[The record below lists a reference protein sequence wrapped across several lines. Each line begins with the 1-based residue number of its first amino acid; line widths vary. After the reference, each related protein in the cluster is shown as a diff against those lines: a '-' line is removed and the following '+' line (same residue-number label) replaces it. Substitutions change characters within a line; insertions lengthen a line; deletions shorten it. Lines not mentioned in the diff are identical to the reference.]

1 MPQNFKR
8 LPTIL
13 SADELTQ
20 FAFKRASK
28 EGKAVPKKGRPKYIW
43 AKKAESKRVTA
54 ASGAITYKLKRI
66 TNILKLDDLSPFYQ
80 ELIDV
85 SIGIEKLKR
94 ATGVLLWARTTI
106 EKYEKT
112 YRYKIRTAKKEEDI
126 YRLRKEFYGK
136 VASVLKK
143 IDDQFTFLAKAR
155 EELKKLPSFE
165 DTFTVVIAGPPNVGK
180 STFLQAMTGAKPKV
194 DVYPFTTKQ
203 ILVGYFERK
212 YKRYQIV
219 DTPGLLDR
227 RLADRNQIERQAIM
241 ALEHLANVVVFIFD
255 PTETCGFP
263 MEEQKNIYSDIKK
276 AFDVPTI
283 PVLNKSDL
291 FEANEKTKK
300 ISSYACSAK
309 DGTGIDE
316 VIDAILKLESS

>member
-1 MPQNFKR
+1 MVRDFKR

-13 SADELTQ
+13 RADELTK

-28 EGKAVPKKGRPKYIW
+28 EGKAVPKKHQPKYIW
-43 AKKAESKRVTA
+43 AKRAEGKRVMA

-66 TNILKLDDLSPFYQ
+66 TNILRLDDLTPFYT
-80 ELIDV
+80 ELIDATV
-85 SIGIEKLKR
+85 GIEKIKK
-94 ATGVLLWARTTI
+94 ATGVLSWASSTI

-112 YRYKIRTAKKEEDI
+112 YRYKIRMAKKEEDI

-155 EELKKLPSFE
+155 EELKNLPSFE

-180 STFLQAMTGAKPKV
+180 STFLQAMTGAAPKV

-203 ILVGYFERK
+203 ILVGHFERNHQ
-212 YKRYQIV
+212 RYQAV

-227 RLADRNQIERQAIM
+227 RLDDRNPIERQAIM
-241 ALEHLANVVVFIFD
+241 ALEHLANVILFIFD
-255 PTETCGFP
+255 PSETCGFP
-263 MEEQKNIYSDIKK
+263 MPEQTNIYNDIKG
-276 AFDVPTI
+276 AFGVPII
-283 PVLNKSDL
+283 PVLNKTDL
-291 FEANEKTKK
+291 KKPDVKTKK
-300 ISSYACSAK
+300 ISNHVCAAV
-309 DGTGIDE
+309 DGTGIDG
-316 VIDAILKLESS
+316 VIDEILSLESS

>member
-1 MPQNFKR
+1 
-8 LPTIL
+8 L
-13 SADELTQ
+13 SADELIE

-28 EGKAVPKKGRPKYIW
+28 EGRAVPKKGLPKYAR
-43 AKKAESKRVTA
+43 AKKAEGKRVMA
-54 ASGAITYKLKRI
+54 ASGALTYKLKRI
-66 TNILKLDDLSPFYQ
+66 TNILKLDDLTPFYT

-85 SIGIEKLKR
+85 SIGIERLKK
-94 ATGVLLWARTTI
+94 ATGVLSWAKTTI

-112 YRYKIRTAKKEEDI
+112 YRYKIRTAKKEEDV

-136 VASVLKK
+136 LASVLKK
-143 IDDQFTFLAKAR
+143 IDDQLAFLAEAR
-155 EELKKLPSFE
+155 EKLKKLPSFE

-180 STFLQAMTGAKPKV
+180 STFLRAMTGARPKV
-194 DVYPFTTKQ
+194 DVYPFTTRQ
-203 ILVGYFERK
+203 ILVGYFERRH
-212 YKRYQIV
+212 KRYQVV

-227 RLADRNQIERQAIM
+227 RLDDRNPIERQAIM
-241 ALEHLANVVVFIFD
+241 ALEHLANVVLFIFD
-255 PTETCGFP
+255 PSETCGFP
-263 MEEQKNIYSDIKK
+263 IQEQKNIYSDIKK

-291 FEANEKTKK
+291 FEVDEKTKK

-316 VIDAILKLESS
+316 VIAAILKLESSL